1 MALKSATAL
10 RLLVVTALA
19 VQGAAGTAQ
28 AQYPSQTI
36 QLVVPAAAGG
46 STDLFARTFSARLAA
61 RLEGSVVI
69 VNKGGGGGTIGTG
82 DVAKAVPD
90 GHTLL
95 MGTTGN
101 LVINPLT
108 MSGLGFDARKD
119 LLPVAVLA
127 TVPFCVAVNA
137 KFPAASV
144 AEMVAVLK
152 ANPGKFFY
160 ATNGPAGFIH
170 LTTEL
175 FRREA
180 GVAGFTQV
188 PYEGGSSPHQDLIAG
203 VVQVYF
209 DALNASL
216 PLLRGGRLRILA
228 TTGAHRSP
236 AAPELPTVAESGLQG
251 VVSETAF
258 VLVAPAGTAPP
269 VVERLSAHS
278 AAIMADPEFQRAL
291 QASAI
296 DAVQASDPARAR
308 QFLEREFAK
317 WAPVAREVLGR

>member
-1 MALKSATAL
+1 MAFKFAKAPGPTFVA
-10 RLLVVTALA
+10 ALA
-19 VQGAAGTAQ
+19 MLGTVETVS
-28 AQYPSQTI
+28 AQYPSQTV

-61 RLEGSVVI
+61 RIEGSVVI
-69 VNKGGGGGTIGTG
+69 VNKGGGSGTIGTG
-82 DVAKAVPD
+82 DVAKANAD

-108 MSGLGFDARKD
+108 MSGLTFDARRD

-127 TVPFCVAVNA
+127 SVPFCVAVSPN
-137 KFPAASV
+137 FPAASMPD
-144 AEMVAVLK
+144 MVATLK
-152 ANPGKFFY
+152 ASPGKYFY

-180 GVAGFTQV
+180 GVTGFTQV
-188 PYEGGSSPHQDLIAG
+188 PYKGGSSPHQDLIAG
-203 VVQVYF
+203 TVQVYF

-216 PLLRGGRLRILA
+216 PLFRGGRLKILA
-228 TTGAHRSP
+228 TTGARRSA
-236 AAPELPTVAESGLQG
+236 AAPELPTVAESGLPG

-258 VLVAPAGTAPP
+258 VLVAPAGTPGP
-269 VVERLSAHS
+269 VVERLSTHS
-278 AAIMADPEFQRAL
+278 AAIMADPEFQRTL

-296 DAVQASDPARAR
+296 EAVQASDPARAR
-308 QFLEREFAK
+308 QFLEREYAK
-317 WAPVAREVLGR
+317 WAPIAREVIGR